1 MSKRMEFTR
10 KVKAQI
16 IARANGKCE
25 KCSAMLK
32 VGEGEVDHIL
42 PCALGGEATVANG
55 RLLCRVCHIEKTADD
70 IRRVR
75 KSDRQRDK
83 STGAVRPK
91 SALAS
96 RKQPK
101 PALTKTLPPR
111 AMFVPAG
118 RAALAQGGGS
128 E

>member
-32 VGEGEVDHIL
+32 IGEGEVDHIL

-55 RLLCRVCHIEKTADD
+55 RLLCRVCHVEKTAGD
-70 IRRVR
+70 IKAIR

-83 STGAVRPK
+83 ASGAVRPK
-91 SALAS
+91 SALAGQ
-96 RKQPK
+96 RRPK

-111 AMFVPAG
+111 ALFVPVATTAEAG
-118 RAALAQGGGS
+118 K
-128 E
+128 

>member
-1 MSKRMEFTR
+1 MARLEFTR

-25 KCSAMLK
+25 KCSAILK
-32 VGEGEVDHIL
+32 TGEGEVDHIL

-55 RLLCRVCHIEKTADD
+55 RLLCRVCHVEKTAGD
-70 IRRVR
+70 IKAIR

-83 STGAVRPK
+83 ANGAIRPK
-91 SALAS
+91 SALAG
-96 RKQPK
+96 RKRPK

-111 AMFVPAG
+111 AMFVPVATT
-118 RAALAQGGGS
+118 S
-128 E
+128 EARK

>member
-10 KVKAQI
+10 KIKALI

-25 KCSAMLK
+25 KCSAILK
-32 VGEGEVDHIL
+32 TGKGEVDHIL

-55 RLLCRVCHIEKTADD
+55 RLLCRVCHVEKTAGD
-70 IRRVR
+70 IKAIR

-83 STGAVRPK
+83 ASGAVRPK
-91 SALAS
+91 SALAG
-96 RKQPK
+96 RKRPK

-111 AMFVPAG
+111 AMFIPVATAMEAG
-118 RAALAQGGGS
+118 K
-128 E
+128 

>member
-1 MSKRMEFTR
+1 MSKRMEFSR
-10 KVKAQI
+10 KIKALI

-32 VGEGEVDHIL
+32 TGEGEVDHIL

-55 RLLCRVCHIEKTADD
+55 RLLCRVCHVEKTTDD

-83 STGAVRPK
+83 ASGAVRSK
-91 SALAS
+91 SALAG
-96 RKQPK
+96 RKRPK
-101 PALTKTLPPR
+101 PALTKALPPR
-111 AMFVPAG
+111 PMFVTSSLNEEAG
-118 RAALAQGGGS
+118 K
-128 E
+128 

>member
-10 KVKAQI
+10 KDKAKI

-25 KCSAMLK
+25 KCSAILK
-32 VGEGEVDHIL
+32 TGEGEVDHIL

-55 RLLCRVCHIEKTADD
+55 RLLCRICHVEKTADD

-83 STGAVRPK
+83 ASGAVRSK
-91 SALAS
+91 SALS
-96 RKQPK
+96 GRKSPK

-111 AMFVPAG
+111 AMFIPIG
-118 RAALAQGGGS
+118 DTALAQGGG

>member
-10 KVKAQI
+10 KDKAKI
-16 IARANGKCE
+16 IARANSKCE

-32 VGEGEVDHIL
+32 TGEGEVDHIL

-55 RLLCRVCHIEKTADD
+55 RLLCRVCHVEKTAGD
-70 IRRVR
+70 IKAIR

-83 STGAVRPK
+83 ANGAIRPK
-91 SALAS
+91 SALAG

-101 PALTKTLPPR
+101 LALTKTLPPR
-111 AMFVPAG
+111 ALFVPAPTTEAG
-118 RAALAQGGGS
+118 K
-128 E
+128 

>member
-25 KCSAMLK
+25 KCTAILK
-32 VGEGEVDHIL
+32 TGEGEVDHIL

-83 STGAVRPK
+83 ANGAVRPK
-91 SALAS
+91 SALAG

-101 PALTKTLPPR
+101 PALTKIVQQRRSLYE
-111 AMFVPAG
+111 PAQPQE
-118 RAALAQGGGS
+118 RM
-128 E
+128 

>member
-1 MSKRMEFTR
+1 MNKRMEFTR
-10 KVKAQI
+10 KIKAQI
-16 IARANGKCE
+16 IARANGRCK

-32 VGEGEVDHIL
+32 TGEGEVDHIL

-55 RLLCRVCHIEKTADD
+55 RLLCRVCHVEKTAGD
-70 IRRVR
+70 IKAIR

-83 STGAVRPK
+83 ASGAVRPK
-91 SALAS
+91 SALAG
-96 RKQPK
+96 RKRPK

-111 AMFVPAG
+111 AMFAPIN
-118 RAALAQGGGS
+118 RTTLMQGGG

>member
-1 MSKRMEFTR
+1 MSKRIEFTR

-32 VGEGEVDHIL
+32 TGEGEVDHIL

-55 RLLCRVCHIEKTADD
+55 RLLCRVCHVEKTADD

-83 STGAVRPK
+83 ASGAVRPK
-91 SALAS
+91 SALS
-96 RKQPK
+96 VRKSPK
-101 PALTKTLPPR
+101 PALTKIVQQRRSLYE
-111 AMFVPAG
+111 PAQPQE
-118 RAALAQGGGS
+118 RMQ
-128 E
+128 

>member
-1 MSKRMEFTR
+1 MSKRIEFTR

-32 VGEGEVDHIL
+32 TGEGEVDHIL
-42 PCALGGEATVANG
+42 SCALGGEATIANG
-55 RLLCRVCHIEKTADD
+55 RLLCRVCHVEKTADD

-83 STGAVRPK
+83 STGAVRSK
-91 SALAS
+91 SVLAG
-96 RKQPK
+96 RRQPK

-111 AMFVPAG
+111 AMFTQSVLP
-118 RAALAQGGGS
+118 QTGGT

>member
-1 MSKRMEFTR
+1 MSKRIEFTR

-32 VGEGEVDHIL
+32 TGEGEVDHIL
-42 PCALGGEATVANG
+42 PCALGGEPTVANG
-55 RLLCRVCHIEKTADD
+55 RLLCRVCHVEKTAGD
-70 IRRVR
+70 IKALR

-91 SALAS
+91 SALAG

-101 PALTKTLPPR
+101 PQSTKITPQRRSLY
-111 AMFVPAG
+111 APAQE
-118 RAALAQGGGS
+118 RQL
-128 E
+128 

>member
-1 MSKRMEFTR
+1 MARMEFTR
-10 KVKAQI
+10 KDKAKI
-16 IARANGKCE
+16 IARAKGKCE

-32 VGEGEVDHIL
+32 TGEGEVDHIL

-55 RLLCRVCHIEKTADD
+55 RLLCRVCHVEKTADD

-91 SALAS
+91 SALAGQ
-96 RKQPK
+96 RRPK

-111 AMFVPAG
+111 PMFVPSG
-118 RAALAQGGGS
+118 RAALAQGGDA
-128 E
+128 

>member
-1 MSKRMEFTR
+1 MSKRIEFTR

-32 VGEGEVDHIL
+32 TGEGEVDHIL
-42 PCALGGEATVANG
+42 PCALGGEATMANG
-55 RLLCRVCHIEKTADD
+55 RLLCRVCHIEKTAGD
-70 IRRVR
+70 IKTIR

-83 STGAVRPK
+83 ASGAVRPK
-91 SALAS
+91 SALAG
-96 RKQPK
+96 RKRPK
-101 PALTKTLPPR
+101 PALTKILPPR

-118 RAALAQGGGS
+118 DATAAQEGR

>member
-10 KVKAQI
+10 KDKAKI

-32 VGEGEVDHIL
+32 TGEGEVDHIL

-83 STGAVRPK
+83 ANGAVRPK
-91 SALAS
+91 SALAG

-111 AMFVPAG
+111 AMFVPVAST
-118 RAALAQGGGS
+118 S
-128 E
+128 EASNG

>member
-10 KVKAQI
+10 KDKAKI

-32 VGEGEVDHIL
+32 TGEGEVDHIL

-55 RLLCRVCHIEKTADD
+55 RLLCCVCHVEKTAGD
-70 IRRVR
+70 IKAIR

-83 STGAVRPK
+83 ATGALRPK
-91 SALAS
+91 SALS
-96 RKQPK
+96 GRKSPK

-111 AMFVPAG
+111 AMYI
-118 RAALAQGGGS
+118 AASQTVQVQGG
-128 E
+128 ET

>member
-1 MSKRMEFTR
+1 MIKRIEFTR
-10 KVKAQI
+10 KIKVQI

-32 VGEGEVDHIL
+32 TGEGEVDHIL

-55 RLLCRVCHIEKTADD
+55 RLLCRVCHAEKTADD

-83 STGAVRPK
+83 ASGAVRPK
-91 SALAS
+91 SALAG
-96 RKQPK
+96 RKRPK
-101 PALTKTLPPR
+101 TRSTKTLPPR

-118 RAALAQGGGS
+118 DATAAQGGR

>member
-1 MSKRMEFTR
+1 MTKRTEFTR
-10 KVKAQI
+10 KIKAQI
-16 IARANGKCE
+16 ITRANGKCE
-25 KCSAMLK
+25 ECSAILK
-32 VGEGEVDHIL
+32 AGEGEVDHIL

-55 RLLCRVCHIEKTADD
+55 RLLCRVCQVEKTADD

-83 STGAVRPK
+83 ASGAVRPK
-91 SALAS
+91 SALAG
-96 RKQPK
+96 RKRLK

-111 AMFVPAG
+111 AMYIPIG
-118 RAALAQGGGS
+118 DTALAQGGG

>member
-1 MSKRMEFTR
+1 MIKRIEFAR

-32 VGEGEVDHIL
+32 TGEGEVDHIL

-55 RLLCRVCHIEKTADD
+55 RLLCRVCHVEKTVGD
-70 IRRVR
+70 IKAIR

-91 SALAS
+91 SALSS
-96 RKQPK
+96 RKSTK
-101 PALTKTLPPR
+101 PSLTKIVQQRRSLYE
-111 AMFVPAG
+111 PAQPQE
-118 RAALAQGGGS
+118 RM
-128 E
+128 

>member
-32 VGEGEVDHIL
+32 TGEGEVDHIL

-55 RLLCRVCHIEKTADD
+55 RLLCRVCHVGKTADD

-75 KSDRQRDK
+75 KFDRQRDK
-83 STGAVRPK
+83 VTGALRPK
-91 SALAS
+91 SALS
-96 RKQPK
+96 GRKSPK
-101 PALTKTLPPR
+101 PALTKIVQNRRSLYEPTQPQER
-111 AMFVPAG
+111 M
-118 RAALAQGGGS
+118 
-128 E
+128 

>member
-10 KVKAQI
+10 KDKAKI

-25 KCSAMLK
+25 KCSAVLK
-32 VGEGEVDHIL
+32 IGEGEVDHIL

-55 RLLCRVCHIEKTADD
+55 RLLCRVCHVEKTAGD
-70 IRRVR
+70 IKAIR

-91 SALAS
+91 SALAG
-96 RKQPK
+96 RKRPK

-111 AMFVPAG
+111 AMFVPVATTSEAG
-118 RAALAQGGGS
+118 K
-128 E
+128 

>member
-32 VGEGEVDHIL
+32 TGEGEVDHIL

-55 RLLCRVCHIEKTADD
+55 RLLCRVCHVEKTAGD
-70 IRRVR
+70 IKAIR

-83 STGAVRPK
+83 ASGAVRPK
-91 SALAS
+91 SSLAG
-96 RKQPK
+96 RKRPK

-111 AMFVPAG
+111 AMFVPTNNVVSVK
-118 RAALAQGGGS
+118 GGKL
-128 E
+128 

>member
-10 KVKAQI
+10 KDKAKI

-32 VGEGEVDHIL
+32 TGEGEVDHIL
-42 PCALGGEATVANG
+42 PCALGGEATVVNG
-55 RLLCRVCHIEKTADD
+55 RLLCRVCHVEKTAGD
-70 IRRVR
+70 IKAIR

-83 STGAVRPK
+83 ATGALRPK
-91 SALAS
+91 SALAG
-96 RKQPK
+96 RKQSK
-101 PALTKTLPPR
+101 PALTKALPPR
-111 AMFVPAG
+111 AMFIPIGDTVF
-118 RAALAQGGGS
+118 AQGGG

>member
-1 MSKRMEFTR
+1 MSKRMEFSR
-10 KVKAQI
+10 KIKAQI

-32 VGEGEVDHIL
+32 TGEGEVDHIL

-55 RLLCRVCHIEKTADD
+55 RLLCRVCHVEKTAGD
-70 IRRVR
+70 IKAIR

-83 STGAVRPK
+83 ASGAVRPK
-91 SALAS
+91 SALAGQ
-96 RKQPK
+96 RRPK

-111 AMFVPAG
+111 ALFVPVATTAEAG
-118 RAALAQGGGS
+118 K
-128 E
+128 